1 MERPLRSSAFLAS
14 AVALGLSTP
23 LFSASAEDQTEVNR
37 RLLQRLEQLET
48 EMKELKKGT
57 PKPQALPQVQV
68 EPGYNVVRLEELE
81 QKIRVLDRK
90 NELAAEAAEEKSKT
104 ASVVSAGP
112 GGFQFRSA
120 DTNFVIRL
128 RGYVQADARFFP
140 NNAPGAINDTFLMRR
155 VRPIL
160 EGTVYDKY
168 DFRLMLDFAS
178 GITSSAANNGFV
190 QDAYLNARLFPEFQI
205 QAGKFKEPVG
215 LERLQ
220 SGANLLFIERSFPTQ
235 LVPNRDVGVELHGSL
250 GDGRFAYQLG
260 VFNGVTDGSS
270 GDQDTSD
277 NDKDVAARIFSHPFK
292 NSSVEGLRGLGVGL
306 AGTIGNQQ
314 GALRPLTTAGQQ
326 RFFNYRSGKT
336 DDLSVLYG
344 LPVVNVV
351 ADGEH
356 WRLVPQAYYYWG
368 PIGLNGEYVISQ
380 QANRRDQID
389 INGLIT
395 ASSSATFRNTAWQ
408 VSGSYLLT
416 GEENSFNPLVPRRPF
431 ALGDSGWGAWELTA
445 RAGGLEVDKDLF
457 GLGYAHPSVAAT
469 GAFSWGVGI
478 NWHLNRNIKISL
490 NYEQTRFDL
499 STVSASSGF
508 VPPTNPLLLQGEK
521 AVLTRAQV
529 SF

>member
-1 MERPLRSSAFLAS
+1 M
-14 AVALGLSTP
+14 
-23 LFSASAEDQTEVNR
+23 
-37 RLLQRLEQLET
+37 
-48 EMKELKKGT
+48 
-57 PKPQALPQVQV
+57 
-68 EPGYNVVRLEELE
+68 
-81 QKIRVLDRK
+81 
-90 NELAAEAAEEKSKT
+90 
-104 ASVVSAGP
+104 
-112 GGFQFRSA
+112 
-120 DTNFVIRL
+120 
-128 RGYVQADARFFP
+128 
-140 NNAPGAINDTFLMRR
+140 
-155 VRPIL
+155 
-160 EGTVYDKY
+160 
-168 DFRLMLDFAS
+168 
-178 GITSSAANNGFV
+178 
-190 QDAYLNARLFPEFQI
+190 
-205 QAGKFKEPVG
+205 G